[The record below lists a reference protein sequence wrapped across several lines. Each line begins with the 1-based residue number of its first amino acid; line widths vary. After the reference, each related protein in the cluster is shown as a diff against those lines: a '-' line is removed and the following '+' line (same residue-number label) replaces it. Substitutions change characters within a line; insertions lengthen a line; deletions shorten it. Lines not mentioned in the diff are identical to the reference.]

1 MTLYNNVENDEG
13 IKSWYLNLQKYE
25 KYGMKNVKKKRK
37 QNLGGMKIL
46 EKILRL
52 CLVSRIEYICVGPQ
66 TLPTLLKAITCRK
79 CAYPNLTV
87 HSPKR
92 P

>member
-1 MTLYNNVENDEG
+1 
-13 IKSWYLNLQKYE
+13 
-25 KYGMKNVKKKRK
+25 MKNVKEKRK